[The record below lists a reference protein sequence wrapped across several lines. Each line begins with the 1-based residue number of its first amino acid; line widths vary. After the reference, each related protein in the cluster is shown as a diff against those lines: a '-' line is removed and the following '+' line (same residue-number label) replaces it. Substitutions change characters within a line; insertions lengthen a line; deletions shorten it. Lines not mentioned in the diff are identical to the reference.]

1 MNIREFLSSVTGNY
15 WKRKISVARIEKENR
30 EDFSVLRNVS
40 LEEISDGRLYGLN
53 DMAKLGCNDCSGCS
67 SCCRGM
73 GNTIV
78 LDPYDV
84 WRLTGGLG
92 VSLQQLLADHLELNV
107 VDGIILPNLKLAGA
121 SEQCTFLNEAGRC
134 SIHPY
139 RPGICRLFPLGRYY
153 EEDGFRYILQV
164 HECEKRN
171 RSKVKIRK
179 WMDTPDM
186 ERYDAYIAEWHAF
199 LKQLRIRIGAE
210 VDEETVAKTGR
221 PPSPDLAKSV
231 SMYILQQFYLL
242 SYDNSRDFYSQYEAR
257 MAAAEEWSDNL

>member
-1 MNIREFLSSVTGNY
+1 M
-15 WKRKISVARIEKENR
+15 
-30 EDFSVLRNVS
+30 LRNVS

-92 VSLQQLLADHLELNV
+92 MSLQQLLAGHLELNV
-107 VDGIILPNLKLAGA
+107 VDGIILPNLKLAGD

-164 HECEKRN
+164 HECEKQN

-186 ERYDAYIAEWHAF
+186 ERYDAYIADWHAF
-199 LKQLRIRIGAE
+199 LSKLRAKLEKETLAGESSDAA
-210 VDEETVAKTGR
+210 DEEA
-221 PPSPDLAKSV
+221 SSQDLSKSI
-231 SMYILQQFYLL
+231 SMYVLQKFYLL
-242 SYDNSRDFYSQYEAR
+242 LYDTSRDFYSQYEAR
-257 MAAAEEWSDNL
+257 MAAAKEWSENL

>member
-1 MNIREFLSSVTGNY
+1 M
-15 WKRKISVARIEKENR
+15 
-30 EDFSVLRNVS
+30 LRNVS

-53 DMAKLGCNDCSGCS
+53 DRAKLGCNDCSGCS

-92 VSLQQLLADHLELNV
+92 VSLQQLLAGHLELNV
-107 VDGIILPNLKLAGA
+107 VDGIILPNLKLAGD

-164 HECEKRN
+164 HECEKQN

-186 ERYDAYIAEWHAF
+186 ERYDAYIADWHAF
-199 LKQLRIRIGAE
+199 LSKLRAKLEKETLAGASSDAA
-210 VDEETVAKTGR
+210 DEEA
-221 PPSPDLAKSV
+221 SSQDLAKSI
-231 SMYILQQFYLL
+231 SMYVLQQFYLL
-242 SYDNSRDFYSQYEAR
+242 LYDTSRDFYSQYEAR
-257 MAAAEEWSDNL
+257 MAAAKEWSENL

>member
-1 MNIREFLSSVTGNY
+1 M
-15 WKRKISVARIEKENR
+15 
-30 EDFSVLRNVS
+30 LRNVS

-53 DMAKLGCNDCSGCS
+53 DMAKLGCNDCAGCS

-92 VSLQQLLADHLELNV
+92 VSLQQLLTGHLELNV
-107 VDGIILPNLKLAGA
+107 VDGIILPNLKLAGE
-121 SEQCTFLNEAGRC
+121 SEQCTFLNDAGRC

-153 EEDGFRYILQV
+153 EENGFRYILQI
-164 HECEKRN
+164 HECEKPN

-186 ERYDAYIAEWHAF
+186 ERYDAYIADWHAF
-199 LKQLRIRIGAE
+199 LSKLRTKLEDA
-210 VDEETVAKTGR
+210 
-221 PPSPDLAKSV
+221 SPDLAKSV
-231 SMYILQQFYLL
+231 SMYILQRFYLL
-242 SYDNSRDFYSQYEAR
+242 PYDTSRDFYSQYEAR
-257 MAAAEEWSDNL
+257 IAAAKEWSENL

>member
-1 MNIREFLSSVTGNY
+1 M
-15 WKRKISVARIEKENR
+15 
-30 EDFSVLRNVS
+30 LRNVS

-53 DMAKLGCNDCSGCS
+53 DMAKLGCNDCAGCS

-92 VSLQQLLADHLELNV
+92 VSLQQLFAGHLELNV
-107 VDGIILPNLKLAGA
+107 VDGIILPNLKLAGD
-121 SEQCTFLNEAGRC
+121 SEQCTFLNEEGRC
-134 SIHPY
+134 SIHLY

-153 EEDGFRYILQV
+153 EDDGFCYILQV
-164 HECEKRN
+164 HECEKQN

-186 ERYDAYIAEWHAF
+186 ERYDTYIADWHAF
-199 LKQLRIRIGAE
+199 LNKLRVKLEKA
-210 VDEETVAKTGR
+210 A
-221 PPSPDLAKSV
+221 LAKSI

-242 SYDNSRDFYSQYEAR
+242 PYDNSRDFYSQYEAR
-257 MAAAEEWSDNL
+257 MEAAKEWSDNL

>member
-1 MNIREFLSSVTGNY
+1 M
-15 WKRKISVARIEKENR
+15 
-30 EDFSVLRNVS
+30 LRNVS

-92 VSLQQLLADHLELNV
+92 MSLQQLLAGHLELNV
-107 VDGIILPNLKLAGA
+107 VDGIILPNLKLAGD

-164 HECEKRN
+164 HECEKQN

-186 ERYDAYIAEWHAF
+186 ERYDAYIADWHAF
-199 LKQLRIRIGAE
+199 LSKLRAKLEKETLAGASSDAA
-210 VDEETVAKTGR
+210 DEEA
-221 PPSPDLAKSV
+221 SSQDLAKSI
-231 SMYILQQFYLL
+231 SMYVLQQFYLL
-242 SYDNSRDFYSQYEAR
+242 FYDTSRDFYSQYEAR
-257 MAAAEEWSDNL
+257 MAAAKEWSENL

>member
-1 MNIREFLSSVTGNY
+1 M
-15 WKRKISVARIEKENR
+15 
-30 EDFSVLRNVS
+30 LRNVS

-53 DMAKLGCNDCSGCS
+53 DMAKLGCNDCAGCS

-92 VSLQQLLADHLELNV
+92 VSLQQLLAGHLELNV
-107 VDGIILPNLKLAGA
+107 VDGIILPNLKLAGD
-121 SEQCTFLNEAGRC
+121 SEQCTFLNDAGRC

-153 EEDGFRYILQV
+153 EEEDGFRYILQI
-164 HECEKRN
+164 HECEKTN

-186 ERYDAYIAEWHAF
+186 EQYDAYIADWHAF
-199 LKQLRIRIGAE
+199 LSKLRTKLEDA
-210 VDEETVAKTGR
+210 
-221 PPSPDLAKSV
+221 SSDLAKSV

-242 SYDNSRDFYSQYEAR
+242 PYDSSRDFYSQYEAR
-257 MAAAEEWSDNL
+257 MAAAKEWSENL

>member
-1 MNIREFLSSVTGNY
+1 M
-15 WKRKISVARIEKENR
+15 
-30 EDFSVLRNVS
+30 LRNVS

-53 DMAKLGCNDCSGCS
+53 DMAKLGCNDCAGCS

-92 VSLQQLLADHLELNV
+92 VSLQQLLAGHLELNV
-107 VDGIILPNLKLAGA
+107 VDGIILPNLKLAGE
-121 SEQCTFLNEAGRC
+121 SEQCTFLNDAGRC
-134 SIHPY
+134 SIHLY

-153 EEDGFRYILQV
+153 EEDGFRYILQI
-164 HECEKRN
+164 HECEKTN

-186 ERYDAYIAEWHAF
+186 EQYDAYIADWHAF
-199 LKQLRIRIGAE
+199 LSKLRTKLEDA
-210 VDEETVAKTGR
+210 
-221 PPSPDLAKSV
+221 SSDLAKSV
-231 SMYILQQFYLL
+231 SMYILQRFYLL
-242 SYDNSRDFYSQYEAR
+242 PYDTSRDFYSQYEAR
-257 MAAAEEWSDNL
+257 IAAAKEWSENL

>member
-1 MNIREFLSSVTGNY
+1 MLRE
-15 WKRKISVARIEKENR
+15 
-30 EDFSVLRNVS
+30 VS
-40 LEEISDGRLYGLN
+40 LEEISDGRLYTLN
-53 DMAKLGCNDCSGCS
+53 DMAKLGCNDCAGCS

-92 VSLQQLLADHLELNV
+92 VSLQQLLAGHLELNV
-107 VDGIILPNLKLAGA
+107 VDGIILPNLKLAGD
-121 SEQCTFLNEAGRC
+121 SEQCTFLNGEGRC

-153 EEDGFRYILQV
+153 EEDGFHYILQT
-164 HECEKRN
+164 HECEKQN
-171 RSKVKIRK
+171 RTKVKIRK

-186 ERYDAYIAEWHAF
+186 ERYDAFIVDWHAF
-199 LKQLRIRIGAE
+199 LKKLRERLLPETGAGPKQRE
-210 VDEETVAKTGR
+210 ATEAAPKTSETASETDR
-221 PPSPDLAKSV
+221 EALARSI

-242 SYDNSRDFYSQYEAR
+242 PYDTSRDFYRQYETR
-257 MAAAEEWSDNL
+257 MAAAKEWSEKL

>member
-1 MNIREFLSSVTGNY
+1 M
-15 WKRKISVARIEKENR
+15 
-30 EDFSVLRNVS
+30 LRNVS

-53 DMAKLGCNDCSGCS
+53 DMAKLGCNDCVGCS

-92 VSLQQLLADHLELNV
+92 VSLQQLLAGHLELNV
-107 VDGIILPNLKLAGA
+107 VDGIILPNLKLAGD
-121 SEQCTFLNEAGRC
+121 SEQCTFLNDAGRC

-153 EEDGFRYILQV
+153 EEDGFHYILQI
-164 HECEKRN
+164 HECEKPN

-186 ERYDAYIAEWHAF
+186 ERYDAYIADWHAF

-210 VDEETVAKTGR
+210 LDGETAVK
-221 PPSPDLAKSV
+221 
-231 SMYILQQFYLL
+231 
-242 SYDNSRDFYSQYEAR
+242 AR
-257 MAAAEEWSDNL
+257 MAQTKRYPLISQNLSACIFCSGFICFPMTPAGTSTVSMRPAWPRQKNGVRIYEQHQ

>member
-1 MNIREFLSSVTGNY
+1 M
-15 WKRKISVARIEKENR
+15 
-30 EDFSVLRNVS
+30 LRNVS

-78 LDPYDV
+78 MDPYDV

-92 VSLQQLLADHLELNV
+92 VSLQQLLAGHLELNV
-107 VDGIILPNLKLAGA
+107 VDGIILPNLKRAGD
-121 SEQCTFLNEAGRC
+121 SELGTFLIDAGGC

-164 HECEKRN
+164 HECEKQN

-186 ERYDAYIAEWHAF
+186 ERYDAYIADWHAF
-199 LKQLRIRIGAE
+199 LSKLRAKLEKETLAGASSDAA
-210 VDEETVAKTGR
+210 DEEA
-221 PPSPDLAKSV
+221 SSQDLAKSI
-231 SMYILQQFYLL
+231 SMYVLQQFYLL
-242 SYDNSRDFYSQYEAR
+242 LYDTSRDFYSQYEAR
-257 MAAAEEWSDNL
+257 MAAAKEWSENL

>member
-1 MNIREFLSSVTGNY
+1 M
-15 WKRKISVARIEKENR
+15 
-30 EDFSVLRNVS
+30 LRNVS

-92 VSLQQLLADHLELNV
+92 MSLQQLLAGHLELNV
-107 VDGIILPNLKLAGA
+107 VDGIILPNLKLAGD

-164 HECEKRN
+164 HECEKQN

-186 ERYDAYIAEWHAF
+186 ERYDAYIADWHAF
-199 LKQLRIRIGAE
+199 LSKLRAKLEKETLAGASSDAA
-210 VDEETVAKTGR
+210 DEEA
-221 PPSPDLAKSV
+221 SSQDLAKSI
-231 SMYILQQFYLL
+231 SMYVLQQFYLL
-242 SYDNSRDFYSQYEAR
+242 LYDTSRDFYSQYEAR
-257 MAAAEEWSDNL
+257 MAAAKEWSENL

>member
-1 MNIREFLSSVTGNY
+1 M
-15 WKRKISVARIEKENR
+15 
-30 EDFSVLRNVS
+30 LRNVS

-53 DMAKLGCNDCSGCS
+53 DMAKLGCNDCAGCS

-92 VSLQQLLADHLELNV
+92 VSLQQLLAGHLELNV
-107 VDGIILPNLKLAGA
+107 VDGIILPNLKLAGE
-121 SEQCTFLNEAGRC
+121 SEQCTFLNDAGRC

-153 EEDGFRYILQV
+153 EEDGFRYILQI
-164 HECEKRN
+164 HECEKTN
-171 RSKVKIRK
+171 RSKMKIRK

-186 ERYDAYIAEWHAF
+186 EQYDAYIADWHAF
-199 LKQLRIRIGAE
+199 LSKLRTKLEDA
-210 VDEETVAKTGR
+210 
-221 PPSPDLAKSV
+221 SSDLAKSV
-231 SMYILQQFYLL
+231 SMYILQRFYLL
-242 SYDNSRDFYSQYEAR
+242 PYDTSRDFYSQYEAR
-257 MAAAEEWSDNL
+257 IAAAKEWSENL

>member
-1 MNIREFLSSVTGNY
+1 M
-15 WKRKISVARIEKENR
+15 
-30 EDFSVLRNVS
+30 LRNVS

-53 DMAKLGCNDCSGCS
+53 DMAKLGCNDCAGCS

-92 VSLQQLLADHLELNV
+92 VSLQQLLAEHLELNV
-107 VDGIILPNLKLAGA
+107 VDGIILPNLKLAGD
-121 SEQCTFLNEAGRC
+121 SEQCTFLNDAGRC

-153 EEDGFRYILQV
+153 EEDGFRYILQI
-164 HECEKRN
+164 HECEKTN

-186 ERYDAYIAEWHAF
+186 EQYDAYIADWHAF
-199 LKQLRIRIGAE
+199 LSKLRTKLEDA
-210 VDEETVAKTGR
+210 
-221 PPSPDLAKSV
+221 SPDLAKSV
-231 SMYILQQFYLL
+231 SMYILQRLYLL
-242 SYDNSRDFYSQYEAR
+242 PYDSSRDFYSQYEAR
-257 MAAAEEWSDNL
+257 IAAAKEWSENL

>member
-1 MNIREFLSSVTGNY
+1 M
-15 WKRKISVARIEKENR
+15 
-30 EDFSVLRNVS
+30 LRNVS

-53 DMAKLGCNDCSGCS
+53 DMAKLGCNDCAGCS

-92 VSLQQLLADHLELNV
+92 VSLQQLLAGHLELNV
-107 VDGIILPNLKLAGA
+107 VDGIILPNLKLAGD
-121 SEQCTFLNEAGRC
+121 SEQCTFLNDAGRC

-153 EEDGFRYILQV
+153 EEDRFRYILQI
-164 HECEKRN
+164 HECEKTN

-186 ERYDAYIAEWHAF
+186 EQYDAYIADWHAF
-199 LKQLRIRIGAE
+199 LSKLRTKLEDA
-210 VDEETVAKTGR
+210 
-221 PPSPDLAKSV
+221 SSDLAKSV

-242 SYDNSRDFYSQYEAR
+242 PYDSSRDFYSQYEAR
-257 MAAAEEWSDNL
+257 MAAAKEWSENL

>member
-1 MNIREFLSSVTGNY
+1 M
-15 WKRKISVARIEKENR
+15 
-30 EDFSVLRNVS
+30 LRNVS

-53 DMAKLGCNDCSGCS
+53 DMAKLGCNDCAGCS

-92 VSLQQLLADHLELNV
+92 VSLQQLLAGHLELNV
-107 VDGIILPNLKLAGA
+107 VDGIILPNLKLAGE
-121 SEQCTFLNEAGRC
+121 SEQCTFLNDAGRC

-153 EEDGFRYILQV
+153 EEDGFRYILQI
-164 HECEKRN
+164 HECEKTN

-186 ERYDAYIAEWHAF
+186 EQYDAYIADWHAF
-199 LKQLRIRIGAE
+199 LSKLRTKLEDA
-210 VDEETVAKTGR
+210 
-221 PPSPDLAKSV
+221 SSDLAKSV
-231 SMYILQQFYLL
+231 SMYILQRFYLL
-242 SYDNSRDFYSQYEAR
+242 PYDTSRDFYSQYEAR
-257 MAAAEEWSDNL
+257 IAAAKEWSENL

>member
-1 MNIREFLSSVTGNY
+1 M
-15 WKRKISVARIEKENR
+15 
-30 EDFSVLRNVS
+30 LRNVS

-92 VSLQQLLADHLELNV
+92 VSLQQLLAGHLELKV
-107 VDGIILPNLKLAGA
+107 VDGIILPNLKLAGD

-164 HECEKRN
+164 HECEKQN

-186 ERYDAYIAEWHAF
+186 ERYDAYIADWHAF
-199 LKQLRIRIGAE
+199 LSKLRAKLEKETLAGASSDAA
-210 VDEETVAKTGR
+210 DEEA
-221 PPSPDLAKSV
+221 SSQDLAKSI
-231 SMYILQQFYLL
+231 SMYVLQQFYLL
-242 SYDNSRDFYSQYEAR
+242 LYDTSRDFYSQYEAR
-257 MAAAEEWSDNL
+257 MAAAKEWSENL

>member
-1 MNIREFLSSVTGNY
+1 M
-15 WKRKISVARIEKENR
+15 
-30 EDFSVLRNVS
+30 LRNVS

-53 DMAKLGCNDCSGCS
+53 DMAKLGCNDCAGCS

-92 VSLQQLLADHLELNV
+92 VSLQQLLTGHLELNV
-107 VDGIILPNLKLAGA
+107 VDGIILPNLKLAGE
-121 SEQCTFLNEAGRC
+121 SEQCTFLNDAGRC

-153 EEDGFRYILQV
+153 EENGFRYILQI
-164 HECEKRN
+164 HECEKPN

-186 ERYDAYIAEWHAF
+186 ERYDAYIADWHAF
-199 LKQLRIRIGAE
+199 LSKLRTKLEDA
-210 VDEETVAKTGR
+210 
-221 PPSPDLAKSV
+221 SPDLAKSV
-231 SMYILQQFYLL
+231 SMYILQRFYLL
-242 SYDNSRDFYSQYEAR
+242 PYDTSRDFYSQYEAR
-257 MAAAEEWSDNL
+257 MAAAKEWSENL

>member
-1 MNIREFLSSVTGNY
+1 M
-15 WKRKISVARIEKENR
+15 
-30 EDFSVLRNVS
+30 LRNVS

-53 DMAKLGCNDCSGCS
+53 DMAKLGCNDCVGCS

-84 WRLTGGLG
+84 WRLTGGLS
-92 VSLQQLLADHLELNV
+92 VSLQQLLAGHLELNV
-107 VDGIILPNLKLAGA
+107 VDGIILPNLKLAGD
-121 SEQCTFLNEAGRC
+121 SEQCTFLNEEGRC

-164 HECEKRN
+164 HECEKQN

-186 ERYDAYIAEWHAF
+186 ERYDAYIADWHAF
-199 LKQLRIRIGAE
+199 LKQLRIYIGTE
-210 VDEETVAKTGR
+210 LDEETAAKAGADGENETKALQRADGQR
-221 PPSPDLAKSV
+221 QEQKQESQTEQKQTSSSDLAKSI

-242 SYDNSRDFYSQYEAR
+242 PYDTSRDFYSQYEAR
-257 MAAAEEWSDNL
+257 MAAAKEWSENL

>member
-1 MNIREFLSSVTGNY
+1 M
-15 WKRKISVARIEKENR
+15 
-30 EDFSVLRNVS
+30 LRNVS

-53 DMAKLGCNDCSGCS
+53 DMAKLGCNDCAGCS

-92 VSLQQLLADHLELNV
+92 VSLQQLLAGHLELNV
-107 VDGIILPNLKLAGA
+107 VDGIILPNLKLAGE
-121 SEQCTFLNEAGRC
+121 SEQCTFLNDAGRC

-153 EEDGFRYILQV
+153 EENGFRYILQI
-164 HECEKRN
+164 HECEKPN

-186 ERYDAYIAEWHAF
+186 ERYDAYIADWHAF
-199 LKQLRIRIGAE
+199 LSKLRTKLEDA
-210 VDEETVAKTGR
+210 
-221 PPSPDLAKSV
+221 SPDLAKSV
-231 SMYILQQFYLL
+231 SMYILQRFYLL
-242 SYDNSRDFYSQYEAR
+242 PYDTSRDFYSQYEAR
-257 MAAAEEWSDNL
+257 MAAAKEWSENL

>member
-1 MNIREFLSSVTGNY
+1 M
-15 WKRKISVARIEKENR
+15 
-30 EDFSVLRNVS
+30 LRNVS

-92 VSLQQLLADHLELNV
+92 LSLQQLLAGHLELNV
-107 VDGIILPNLKLAGA
+107 VDGIILPNLKLAGD

-164 HECEKRN
+164 HECEKQN

-186 ERYDAYIAEWHAF
+186 ERYDAYIADWHAF
-199 LKQLRIRIGAE
+199 LSKLRAKLEKETLAGASSDAA
-210 VDEETVAKTGR
+210 DEEA
-221 PPSPDLAKSV
+221 SSQDLAKSI
-231 SMYILQQFYLL
+231 SMYVLQQFYLL
-242 SYDNSRDFYSQYEAR
+242 LYDTSRDFYSQYEAR
-257 MAAAEEWSDNL
+257 MAAAKEWSENL

>member
-1 MNIREFLSSVTGNY
+1 M
-15 WKRKISVARIEKENR
+15 
-30 EDFSVLRNVS
+30 LRNVS

-53 DMAKLGCNDCSGCS
+53 DMAKLGCNECAGCS

-92 VSLQQLLADHLELNV
+92 VSLQQLLAEHLELNV
-107 VDGIILPNLKLAGA
+107 VDGIILPNLKLAGD
-121 SEQCTFLNEAGRC
+121 SEQCTFLNDAGRC

-153 EEDGFRYILQV
+153 EEEDGFRYILQI
-164 HECEKRN
+164 HECEKTN

-186 ERYDAYIAEWHAF
+186 EQYDAYIADWHAF
-199 LKQLRIRIGAE
+199 LSKLRTKLEDA
-210 VDEETVAKTGR
+210 
-221 PPSPDLAKSV
+221 SSDLAKSV

-242 SYDNSRDFYSQYEAR
+242 PYDSSRDFYSQYEAR
-257 MAAAEEWSDNL
+257 MAAAKEWSENL

>member
-1 MNIREFLSSVTGNY
+1 M
-15 WKRKISVARIEKENR
+15 
-30 EDFSVLRNVS
+30 LRNVS

-92 VSLQQLLADHLELNV
+92 ISLQQLLAGHLELNV
-107 VDGIILPNLKLAGA
+107 VDGIILPNLKLAGD

-164 HECEKRN
+164 HECEKQN

-186 ERYDAYIAEWHAF
+186 ERYDAYIADWHAF
-199 LKQLRIRIGAE
+199 LSKLRVKLEKETLAGASSDAA
-210 VDEETVAKTGR
+210 DEEA
-221 PPSPDLAKSV
+221 SSQDLAKSI
-231 SMYILQQFYLL
+231 SMYVLQKFYLL
-242 SYDNSRDFYSQYEAR
+242 LYDTSRDFYSQYEAR
-257 MAAAEEWSDNL
+257 MAAAKKWSENL

>member
-1 MNIREFLSSVTGNY
+1 M
-15 WKRKISVARIEKENR
+15 
-30 EDFSVLRNVS
+30 LRNVS

-53 DMAKLGCNDCSGCS
+53 DMAKLGCNDCSGCL

-92 VSLQQLLADHLELNV
+92 MSLQQLLAGHLELNV
-107 VDGIILPNLKLAGA
+107 VDGIILPNLKLAGD

-164 HECEKRN
+164 HECEKQN

-186 ERYDAYIAEWHAF
+186 ERYDAYIADWHAF
-199 LKQLRIRIGAE
+199 LSKLRAKLEKETLAGASSDAA
-210 VDEETVAKTGR
+210 DEEA
-221 PPSPDLAKSV
+221 SSQDLAKSI
-231 SMYILQQFYLL
+231 SMYVLQQFYLL
-242 SYDNSRDFYSQYEAR
+242 FYDTSRDFYSQYEAR
-257 MAAAEEWSDNL
+257 MAAAKEWSENL

>member
-1 MNIREFLSSVTGNY
+1 M
-15 WKRKISVARIEKENR
+15 
-30 EDFSVLRNVS
+30 LRNVS

-73 GNTIV
+73 GNKIV

-92 VSLQQLLADHLELNV
+92 VSLQQLLAGHLELNV
-107 VDGIILPNLKLAGA
+107 VDGIILPNLKLAGD

-164 HECEKRN
+164 HECEKQN

-186 ERYDAYIAEWHAF
+186 ERYDAYIADWHAF
-199 LKQLRIRIGAE
+199 LSKLRAKLEKETLAGASSDAA
-210 VDEETVAKTGR
+210 DEEA
-221 PPSPDLAKSV
+221 SSQDLAKSI
-231 SMYILQQFYLL
+231 SMYVLQQFYLL
-242 SYDNSRDFYSQYEAR
+242 LYDTSRDFYSQYEAR
-257 MAAAEEWSDNL
+257 MAAAKEWSENL

>member
-1 MNIREFLSSVTGNY
+1 M
-15 WKRKISVARIEKENR
+15 
-30 EDFSVLRNVS
+30 LRNVS

-53 DMAKLGCNDCSGCS
+53 DMAKLGCNDCADCS

-92 VSLQQLLADHLELNV
+92 VSLQQLLAEHLELNV
-107 VDGIILPNLKLAGA
+107 VDGIILPNLKLAGD
-121 SEQCTFLNEAGRC
+121 SEQCTFLNDAGRC

-153 EEDGFRYILQV
+153 EEDGFRYILQI
-164 HECEKRN
+164 HECEKTN

-186 ERYDAYIAEWHAF
+186 EQYDAYIADWHAF
-199 LKQLRIRIGAE
+199 LSKLRTKLEDA
-210 VDEETVAKTGR
+210 
-221 PPSPDLAKSV
+221 SSDLAKSV
-231 SMYILQQFYLL
+231 SMYILQRFYLL
-242 SYDNSRDFYSQYEAR
+242 PYDTSRDFYSQYEAR
-257 MAAAEEWSDNL
+257 IAAAKEWSENL

>member
-1 MNIREFLSSVTGNY
+1 M
-15 WKRKISVARIEKENR
+15 
-30 EDFSVLRNVS
+30 LRNVS

-53 DMAKLGCNDCSGCS
+53 DMARLGCNDCSGCS

-92 VSLQQLLADHLELNV
+92 VSLQQLLAGHLELNV
-107 VDGIILPNLKLAGA
+107 VDGIILPNLKLAGD

-164 HECEKRN
+164 HECEKQN

-186 ERYDAYIAEWHAF
+186 ERYDAYIADWHAF
-199 LKQLRIRIGAE
+199 LSKLRAKLEKETLAGASTDAA
-210 VDEETVAKTGR
+210 DEEA
-221 PPSPDLAKSV
+221 SSQDLAKSI
-231 SMYILQQFYLL
+231 SMYVLQQFYLL
-242 SYDNSRDFYSQYEAR
+242 LYDTSRDFYSQYEAR
-257 MAAAEEWSDNL
+257 MAAAKEWSENL

>member
-1 MNIREFLSSVTGNY
+1 M
-15 WKRKISVARIEKENR
+15 
-30 EDFSVLRNVS
+30 LRNVS

-53 DMAKLGCNDCSGCS
+53 DMAKLGCNDCAGCS

-92 VSLQQLLADHLELNV
+92 VSLQQLLAGHLELNV
-107 VDGIILPNLKLAGA
+107 VDGIILPNLKLAGD
-121 SEQCTFLNEAGRC
+121 SEQCTFLNDAGRC

-153 EEDGFRYILQV
+153 EEDGFRYILQI
-164 HECEKRN
+164 HECEKTN

-186 ERYDAYIAEWHAF
+186 EQYDAYIADWHAF
-199 LKQLRIRIGAE
+199 LSKLRTKLEDA
-210 VDEETVAKTGR
+210 
-221 PPSPDLAKSV
+221 SSDLAKSV

-242 SYDNSRDFYSQYEAR
+242 PYDSSRDFYSQYEAR
-257 MAAAEEWSDNL
+257 IAAAKEWSENL

>member
-1 MNIREFLSSVTGNY
+1 M
-15 WKRKISVARIEKENR
+15 
-30 EDFSVLRNVS
+30 LRNVS

-53 DMAKLGCNDCSGCS
+53 DMAKLGCNDCAGCS

-92 VSLQQLLADHLELNV
+92 VSLQHLLAEHLELNV
-107 VDGIILPNLKLAGA
+107 VDGIILPNLKLAGD
-121 SEQCTFLNEAGRC
+121 SEQCTFLNDAGRC

-153 EEDGFRYILQV
+153 EEDGFRYILQI
-164 HECEKRN
+164 HECEKTN

-186 ERYDAYIAEWHAF
+186 EQYDAYIADWHAF
-199 LKQLRIRIGAE
+199 LSKLRTKLEDA
-210 VDEETVAKTGR
+210 
-221 PPSPDLAKSV
+221 SSDLAKSV

-242 SYDNSRDFYSQYEAR
+242 PYDTSRDFFSQYEAR
-257 MAAAEEWSDNL
+257 MAAAKEWSENL

>member
-1 MNIREFLSSVTGNY
+1 M
-15 WKRKISVARIEKENR
+15 
-30 EDFSVLRNVS
+30 LRNVS

-53 DMAKLGCNDCSGCS
+53 DMAKLGCNDCAGCS

-92 VSLQQLLADHLELNV
+92 VSLQQLLAEHLELNV
-107 VDGIILPNLKLAGA
+107 VDGIILPNLKLAGE
-121 SEQCTFLNEAGRC
+121 SEQCTFLNDAGRC

-153 EEDGFRYILQV
+153 EEDGFRYILQI
-164 HECEKRN
+164 HECEKTN

-186 ERYDAYIAEWHAF
+186 ERYDAYIADWHAF
-199 LKQLRIRIGAE
+199 LSKLRTKLEDA
-210 VDEETVAKTGR
+210 
-221 PPSPDLAKSV
+221 SSDLAKSV
-231 SMYILQQFYLL
+231 SMYILQRFYLL
-242 SYDNSRDFYSQYEAR
+242 PYDSSRDFYSQYEAR
-257 MAAAEEWSDNL
+257 MAAAKEWSENL